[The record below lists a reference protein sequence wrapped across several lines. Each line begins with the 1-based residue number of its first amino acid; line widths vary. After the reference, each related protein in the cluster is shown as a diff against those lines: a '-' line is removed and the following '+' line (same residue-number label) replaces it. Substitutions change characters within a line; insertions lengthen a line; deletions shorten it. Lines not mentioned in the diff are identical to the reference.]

1 MDVEKA
7 APQSEEGTTNGSQSK
22 GLRVKSPA
30 SRVKSS
36 GVSSINDSCGKKT
49 EEKQCYVGLV
59 KRNLRVKSPAKKSP
73 STKGKD
79 AAASQKHNMA
89 TKSKVAEVVKEK
101 NPAQSRH
108 NMVLRQKSPT
118 KRWCGQSHSQ
128 GEAQVHLKSPSKGGV
143 VQSEGEVNLNGTTEA
158 AVGQN
163 QGQVNLNGP
172 TEAAMGQNHGQV
184 NLNGLAE
191 DVVGQS
197 QGQVNLKNSKEVVV
211 GQSNLRRSVRKVV
224 VGQNQTAEPE
234 GQQTVI
240 NNTTNEGCGEGEET
254 KTDKVKR
261 PSR

>member
-1 MDVEKA
+1 MDVEF
-7 APQSEEGTTNGSQSK
+7 EEGTTSGSQSK
-22 GLRVKSPA
+22 GFRVKSPA
-30 SRVKSS
+30 RRVKSS

-49 EEKQCYVGLV
+49 EEKQCDVGLV

-73 STKGKD
+73 STKRLFNPITEDNEKNHSEGKD

-158 AVGQN
+158 AVGHN

-172 TEAAMGQNHGQV
+172 TEAVVGQNHGQV

-191 DVVGQS
+191 DVLGQS

-211 GQSNLRRSVRKVV
+211 GQSNLRRSVRKAV
-224 VGQNQTAEPE
+224 VGKN
-234 GQQTVI
+234 
-240 NNTTNEGCGEGEET
+240 
-254 KTDKVKR
+254 
-261 PSR
+261 